1 MSKYIIVDRD
11 TKEKVLSIEFLTRK
25 SAEFYLNMLSK
36 FNRVLEI
43 NEVKIKE

>member
-1 MSKYIIVDRD
+1 MSKYIIIDRD
-11 TKEKVLSIEFLTRK
+11 TKEQVLTIEFLTRK

-43 NEVKIKE
+43 SEVKVNE